1 MTDTFQGGKGAFRK
15 DRKINMKESR
25 HRKEE
30 QKRNVFTFSLDYI
43 KESGRQLSDL
53 CPTAG
58 KRLKKKQSLC
68 DKWETRVRPVLNKR
82 KSWNKSWLTGLTT
95 AVVGWLGKK
104 HIWTRGKQGFD
115 LYLQSENPGRKV
127 DWEWLV
133 DWKKRIWPRIDP
145 ELMCPPK
152 NVLKP
157 ELTDRLD
164 NSGWLTERKLGCTSI
179 ANHRRLLHHRT
190 SDIHNFKTT
199 KNYQRRVI
207 DIIWCTK
214 NEMLTV
220 LYKRYQVQIQIPHNY
235 LIKIAYTSQNLPQT
249 VNNPK
254 FQVLPDI

>member
-15 DRKINMKESR
+15 
-25 HRKEE
+25 EE
-30 QKRNVFTFSLDYI
+30 DKYEREQTQKREAK
-43 KESGRQLSDL
+43 KERFYFQPWLHQREWSTIVRPVSN
-53 CPTAG
+53 CR
-58 KRLKKKQSLC
+58 KKVEKKQSLC

-82 KSWNKSWLTGLTT
+82 KSWNKIWLTGLTT
-95 AVVGWLGKK
+95 AVVGWLGKR

-207 DIIWCTK
+207 DINWCTK
-214 NEMLTV
+214 NEMLTI

-235 LIKIAYTSQNLPQT
+235 LIKIAYTSQNLPET
-249 VNNPK
+249 VNS
-254 FQVLPDI
+254 